1 MNLKFKILD
10 FFFFYGWKSI
20 FVTII
25 VLIKNYEDKI
35 MSLKSG
41 ELLTF
46 LNSDINKETFFEN
59 ENFDKFINVFNNFK
73 IDEELIK
80 RIEKEFDMKINN
92 PKLSKNLRFQII

>member
-1 MNLKFKILD
+1 
-10 FFFFYGWKSI
+10 
-20 FVTII
+20 
-25 VLIKNYEDKI
+25 

-46 LNSDINKETFFEN
+46 LNSDINKGTFFEN
-59 ENFDKFINVFNNFK
+59 ENFDIFINEFNNFK